1 MINLPEC
8 ENAIEE
14 NRELRDALNELKEVC
29 QYADCAQ
36 STVRKLCPSHCL
48 NSKNLFFCFIALR
61 IKEF

>member
-1 MINLPEC
+1 MPEL
-8 ENAIEE
+8 ENGIEE

-48 NSKNLFFCFIALR
+48 NSKN
-61 IKEF
+61 